1 MTDQQLG
8 SKVNSGFSGINLA
21 AVAKA
26 EKNMKSAELNF

>member
-8 SKVNSGFSGINLA
+8 SKAHSGFSGLNLA
-21 AVAKA
+21 SVAKA